1 MDNIINVANS
11 NATSVKQ
18 VIKIKQIHVFFFL
31 ISTQLN
37 GVLSYLSFI

>member
-18 VIKIKQIHVFFFL
+18 VIKIKQIHVFFF
-31 ISTQLN
+31 
-37 GVLSYLSFI
+37 